1 MAIAKEVLEELE
13 KRRATALAGGGLDK
27 AEKRHQKGQLTARE
41 RLDLL
46 FMPETFQE
54 FGLLVRHNTR
64 GFGMDDKDIPGD
76 GVITGVGYC
85 GGKPVAA
92 YSQDFTVSGG
102 SLGSMHARK
111 IAQLQDFAVKS
122 GMPIVGVNDSGGAR
136 IQEATNSLNGY
147 GDVFY
152 RNVLASGVVPQI
164 AVIAGPCAGGAAY
177 SPALMDFLIM
187 TRNTANM
194 FICGPDVIKAV
205 TGQVCTMAEIGSA
218 QANASVS
225 GNVHFIAEDDRDAI
239 AITQKILSFLPSNNM
254 EEPPHHLTDELVL
267 ADDPEMNNLIPETN
281 KAPLD
286 VKPVIARLVD
296 GGDFLE
302 VHKDFAKNMVVGW
315 ARIGGVVVG
324 IIANQPAF
332 KAGCI
337 DIDASDKGSRFI
349 RFCNAFNIP
358 LVNLVDTPGYLP
370 GVQQE
375 RGGIIRHGAKLL
387 FAYSASTVPKVTLVM
402 RKAYGGAYLAM
413 CPGSLGADV
422 VFAWPTA
429 EIAVMGADGAV
440 NVLYGKEIKDAKD
453 PAAKRA
459 ELVAAYSKEFQ
470 NPYQAAGKVQIT
482 DVINPARSRAAL
494 ALALRTLLSKRE
506 TRPPKKH
513 GNIPL

>member
-1 MAIAKEVLEELE
+1 MAIAKELLEELG
-13 KRRATALAGGGLDK
+13 KRRSAALAGGGPDK

-54 FGLLVRHNTR
+54 FGLLVRNAH
-64 GFGMDDKDIPGD
+64 GAIGDDKYIPAD

-85 GGKPVAA
+85 AGKPVAA
-92 YSQDFTVSGG
+92 YAQDFTASGG
-102 SLGSMHARK
+102 SLGSRHARK
-111 IAQLQDFAVKS
+111 IANVQEFAVKA

-136 IQEATNSLNGY
+136 IQEATDALNGY

-164 AVIAGPCAGGAAY
+164 ALIMGPCAGGAVY
-177 SPALMDFLIM
+177 SPALMDFLVM
-187 TRNTANM
+187 TRENANM
-194 FICGPDVIKAV
+194 FICGPQVIKAV
-205 TGQVCTMAEIGSA
+205 TGENCTMDDIGSA
-218 QANASVS
+218 KAHTSVS

-239 AITQKILSFLPSNNM
+239 AITQRILSFLPSNNM
-254 EEPPHHLTDELVL
+254 EEPPHRLTEELVL
-267 ADDPEMNNLIPETN
+267 ADDPEIRNLIPETN
-281 KAPLD
+281 KAPMD
-286 VKPVIARLVD
+286 VLPIINRLVD

-315 ARIGGVVVG
+315 ARVGGVVVG
-324 IIANQPAF
+324 IIANQPGF

-358 LVNLVDTPGYLP
+358 LLNLVDTPGYLP
-370 GVQQE
+370 GVKQE

-387 FAYSASTVPKVTLVM
+387 FAYSAATVPKVTLVM

-413 CPGSLGADV
+413 CPGSLGADI

-440 NVLYGKEIKDAKD
+440 NVLYGKEIKAAKD
-453 PAAKRA
+453 PEKARAAHVA
-459 ELVAAYSKEFQ
+459 EYTKEFQ
-470 NPYQAAGKVQIT
+470 NPYQAAGKGQIT
-482 DVINPARSRAAL
+482 DVIDPARTRAAV